1 MDFKPSLAERLRKQ
15 SPIYLSSLPDVV
27 RIPALSPSRPDD
39 VVRSLAEATLD
50 DLAFAI
56 QALESEFSVIH
67 RRCAALKELSET
79 ARKRGAVGSTT
90 VADAFAHV
98 ARGEAYK

>member
-1 MDFKPSLAERLRKQ
+1 MNFKLTLAERLRKQ
-15 SPIYLSSLPDVV
+15 SPIYLSSLPDAV

-39 VVRSLAEATLD
+39 VVRSLADATLD
-50 DLAFAI
+50 DLAFAV
-56 QALESEFSVIH
+56 QALENEFSVIY
-67 RRCAALKELSET
+67 RRCAALKDLYET
-79 ARKRGAVGSTT
+79 ARKRGAIGSTT